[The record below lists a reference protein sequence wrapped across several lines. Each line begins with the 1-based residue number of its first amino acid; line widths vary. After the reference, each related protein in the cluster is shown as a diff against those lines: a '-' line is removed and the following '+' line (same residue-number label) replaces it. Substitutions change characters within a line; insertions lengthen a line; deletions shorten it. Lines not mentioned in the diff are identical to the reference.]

1 MQRWIVFLRAVN
13 VAGQGKLPMAAFRA
27 ALTQAGFADVQ
38 TYIQTGNALVSS
50 PLGRGEVEAKVEAI
64 LRESFDLERP
74 ANAVTLDE
82 LEAALRHNPYPQA
95 IETPQR
101 LHLVFLR
108 GEISFDA
115 EAFAALCDKGE
126 EFALIDQ
133 VFYLYTPN
141 GTARS
146 KPAARYETY
155 VRAEMVTARNLN
167 SCRKIAALARGASP
181 V

>member
-27 ALTQAGFADVQ
+27 ALADAGFLDVQ

-50 PLGRGEVEAKVEAI
+50 ALSRDQVEAAVEAV
-64 LRESFDLERP
+64 LRDVFDLERP
-74 ANAVTLDE
+74 ANAVTRDE
-82 LEAALRHNPYPQA
+82 LEAALANNPYPQA
-95 IETPQR
+95 SETPQR

-108 GEISFDA
+108 GAITFDPD
-115 EAFAALCDKGE
+115 AFQKLCDKGE

-141 GTARS
+141 GTS
-146 KPAARYETY
+146 KSRPAARYEKF

-167 SCRKIAALARGASP
+167 SCLKIAALARG